1 MFKDEF
7 TIGFV
12 LGVLGATTGAVAGY
26 LVAKYEFGNLDDRLD
41 GIEHY
46 ASDAAN
52 SSSLTYYLTLGKKP
66 KMQEED
72 A

>member
-1 MFKDEF
+1 MSNKVFA
-7 TIGFV
+7 IGFM

-26 LVAKYEFGNLDDRLD
+26 LVAKYEFGNLDNRLD

-46 ASDAAN
+46 ASNAAN
-52 SSSLTYYLTLGKKP
+52 TSSLTYYWTLGKT
-66 KMQEED
+66 QEED

>member
-1 MFKDEF
+1 MNNKDF
-7 TIGFV
+7 AIGFV
-12 LGVLGATTGAVAGY
+12 LGAVGTLVGAIAGY
-26 LVAKYEFGNLDDRLD
+26 KAAKREFGNLDDRLD

-52 SSSLTYYLTLGKKP
+52 SSSLTYYWTLGKRP

>member
-1 MFKDEF
+1 MCIKDF

-12 LGVLGATTGAVAGY
+12 LGALGAVAGAIVGY
-26 LVAKYEFGNLDDRLD
+26 KVAKEEFGNLDDRLD

-52 SSSLTYYLTLGKKP
+52 SSSLTYYWTLGKKP